1 MTKKARSDIR
11 KTQQKQLQCEYKATY
26 DKYSFEAAL
35 WLKNIIIEI
44 LDIYTIYIHSLI
56 KVE

>member
-35 WLKNIIIEI
+35 WLKKHNYR
-44 LDIYTIYIHSLI
+44 DTRHIYNLYTQFD
-56 KVE
+56 

>member
-11 KTQQKQLQCEYKATY
+11 KIQQKQLQCEYKATY

-35 WLKNIIIEI
+35 WLKKHNYR
-44 LDIYTIYIHSLI
+44 DTRHIYNLYT
-56 KVE
+56 